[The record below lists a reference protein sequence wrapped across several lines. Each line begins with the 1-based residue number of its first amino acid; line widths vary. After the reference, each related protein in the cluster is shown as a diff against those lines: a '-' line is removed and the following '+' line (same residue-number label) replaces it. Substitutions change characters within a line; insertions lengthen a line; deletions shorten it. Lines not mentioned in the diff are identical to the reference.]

1 MAQDQVKET
10 PKQPYQTT
18 VSIEWLPCFS
28 LMQQVTMKYAK
39 NKKCNYLRR
48 ENRLEFALFF
58 AKRVPLEL

>member
-18 VSIEWLPCFS
+18 VSIECLPCFS

-39 NKKCNYLRR
+39 NKTT
-48 ENRLEFALFF
+48 
-58 AKRVPLEL
+58 